1 MGMESNSSSSGN
13 RPGSRPGSL
22 LLLRRPRL
30 MGMASEHNIPEF
42 WRWSRKEA
50 RQGSSDPGIWTTEK
64 QEGEC
69 REQRMKA
76 FWEPDEQTVWWEGAG
91 ETEASSQPRAGGSAA
106 ELLWVVSRSKNTHY
120 PGESHGWSQAS
131 LASAPTPREK
141 HMLSCYS
148 SRGRRQSPPNYCQ

>member
-1 MGMESNSSSSGN
+1 
-13 RPGSRPGSL
+13 
-22 LLLRRPRL
+22 

-50 RQGSSDPGIWTTEK
+50 RQGSSDPGIWMTEK

-120 PGESHGWSQAS
+120 PGESAWLESGISRLSSHAQ
-131 LASAPTPREK
+131 RETYAI
-141 HMLSCYS
+141 LLL
-148 SRGRRQSPPNYCQ
+148 